1 MYKGKINQNRKYFDL
16 SQFFALFF
24 RKCLG
29 NFLKELQFYTSG
41 TTCFF
46 IFCGAAKFCGCKI
59 HIRIVKSMSWKNF
72 EMMALKCSV
81 AILVSEILHLVSA
94 KDFGIWLSIWYW
106 SVSHLVSIKKSS
118 IFFSIWS
125 IFQFFH

>member
-46 IFCGAAKFCGCKI
+46 IFCGAAKFCGCK
-59 HIRIVKSMSWKNF
+59 KN
-72 EMMALKCSV
+72 
-81 AILVSEILHLVSA
+81 
-94 KDFGIWLSIWYW
+94 
-106 SVSHLVSIKKSS
+106 SHQNSQVHELEE
-118 IFFSIWS
+118 F
-125 IFQFFH
+125 